1 MQFRLLGPLEV
12 EDNGRPL
19 VLGSAKQRAL
29 LAILL
34 LHANEVVSR
43 DRLIDQLWGEQQ
55 PANAP
60 HSLDVYVSRLRK
72 TLQASGGE
80 QLLVTRAGGY
90 LLRLDP
96 DQLDVTCFERLLD
109 EGRRA
114 LAASNHERA
123 SERFAEAL
131 ALWRGP
137 AFGDLAY
144 EPFARPEIE
153 RLEEQRLAALEERIE
168 AELALGHHPSLI
180 GELESLSG
188 KHPLRERV
196 HGQLILALYR
206 SGRQAE
212 ALEAYRETRQHL
224 LDELGINPSPT
235 LQQLEQAILRQDPT
249 LELPARPVAREDGRP
264 PVEPMSPKQRLPS
277 TDHWRPALVAV
288 GVAGLLVTAV
298 AGAIVFFTGSPSPSL
313 EGVGA
318 NAVGILDPKTGD
330 INAEVLL
337 HSAPD
342 QVAAGAGSIWA
353 VTRNRQTVSRL
364 DPATGHVVG
373 DIDVGAGPA
382 GIAYSREGRAV
393 WVANSLDGT
402 VSRIDPG
409 TNRVVD
415 TIPVGNVPVAVA
427 FGFGSVWITNVGDR
441 SVTRLDAR
449 SGDPVATILTGDV
462 GRGIAVGGGAV
473 WVSDDD
479 GGTVSRIEP
488 RTNGVTK
495 RIRVGNGATALA
507 YGARSLWVANGFDRT
522 ISRIEPKTSAVTN
535 VPTGGTPGNLAF
547 ADGALWVS
555 DEARGRILQ
564 VDPQQNKVVDTV
576 ETGNRPE
583 GLAAAAG
590 HLWFAVQASGGR
602 HRGGTLRVVS
612 YGDPFDSLDPGLGY
626 DGPALNILSMAYDG
640 LTALKRVG
648 SIDGTKLVPD
658 LANSLPAVSDGG
670 RTYVFE
676 LRPGIHYSNGRL
688 VRPADFRYALERTA
702 ALRLHSFSAPPPFYE
717 EIRGGA
723 SCVRRATRCDLSRGV
738 IADARAR
745 TVTFKLVAPDP
756 DFLYKLAQP
765 VAAAIPVGTPK
776 RKTIVPATGA
786 YQIAS
791 YTSKRLV
798 LERNP
803 HFHEWSQAAK
813 PDGFPDRI
821 IWTFT
826 RLRPSGCADS
836 VPAPVAQAICV
847 ETASK
852 RAEVRAV
859 EQGNEDVAFDGA
871 PRELVR
877 EVTTQY
883 ARQAHPHPNWEVTY
897 LFLNTKVPPFD
908 DVRVRRAVSFGA
920 DRTAAVRSAA
930 QALGAQPTCQILPP
944 SFPGFRPYCP
954 YTLHPGR
961 TAIWNGPDL
970 ERARRLVAA
979 SGTKG
984 TPITIW
990 VPNNHRAEGP
1000 FAAALMHSLGYPTR
1014 IKQVSDLVYYDPAK
1028 GPGNPRHRVQAGP
1041 FTWGAD
1047 YPAPSNFINVLL
1059 SCAAAAEGGN
1069 YSHFCDPSIDA
1080 RIRRALALQATDF
1093 SRANQLWA
1101 QIDQEIV
1108 DQAPVVPLITHKQM
1122 EFVSNRIGNYQY
1134 NPQWGILLDQ
1144 LWVR

>member
-1 MQFRLLGPLEV
+1 MQFRLLGPVEV
-12 EDNGRPL
+12 EDDGRPL

-43 DRLIDQLWGEQQ
+43 DRLIEDLWGEQP
-55 PANAP
+55 PASAP
-60 HSLDVYVSRLRK
+60 HSLEVYVSRLRK
-72 TLQASGGE
+72 TLQPDGGE
-80 QLLVTRAGGY
+80 RLLVTRPGGY
-90 LLRLDP
+90 LLRLEP
-96 DQLDVTCFERLLD
+96 DQLDVTCFERLVE

-114 LAASNHERA
+114 LAAGNYERA

-137 AFGDLAY
+137 ALGDLAY
-144 EPFARPEIE
+144 ESFARPVIE

-188 KHPLRERV
+188 KHPLRERL
-196 HGQLILALYR
+196 HGQLMLALYR

-235 LQQLEQAILRQDPT
+235 LQQLEQAILRQDLA
-249 LELPARPVAREDGRP
+249 LELAPESFAREDGQP
-264 PVEPMSPKQRLPS
+264 PVEPTSPKRRLPS
-277 TDHWRPALVAV
+277 IDHWRPALVAV
-288 GVAGLLVTAV
+288 GVAGLLVAAA
-298 AGAIVFFTGSPSPSL
+298 AGAIVLFNGGSSRSL
-313 EGVGA
+313 GGVDA
-318 NAVGILDPKTGD
+318 NAVGILDPKTGE

-353 VTRNRQTVSRL
+353 VSPNRQTVSRL
-364 DPATGHVVG
+364 DQATRHIGQE
-373 DIDVGAGPA
+373 IDVGAGPT
-382 GIAYSREGRAV
+382 GIAYSPIGRAV

-409 TNRVVD
+409 TNREVD
-415 TIPVGNVPVAVA
+415 RIPVGNVPVAIAV
-427 FGFGSVWITNVGDR
+427 GFGSVWITNVGDR

-449 SGDPVATILTGDV
+449 SGDLIKTIETDDV

-479 GGTVSRIEP
+479 GGSVSRIEP
-488 RTNGVTK
+488 RTNEVTK
-495 RIRVGNGATALA
+495 QIPVGNGATALA
-507 YGARSLWVANGFDRT
+507 YGARSLWVANASDGT
-522 ISRIEPKTSAVTN
+522 VSRIEPKTSAVTS
-535 VPTGGTPGNLAF
+535 VPTGGTPGDLTF

-555 DEARGRILQ
+555 DETRGRILR

-576 ETGNRPE
+576 ETGNPPK
-583 GLAAAAG
+583 GLAAAHG
-590 HLWFAVQASGGR
+590 RLWLSVQASAGR

-612 YGDPFDSLDPGLGY
+612 SVHPFDSLDQGLGY
-626 DGPALNILSMAYDG
+626 DAAALNLLSMAYDG
-640 LTALKRVG
+640 LTAVKRVG

-658 LANSLPAVSDGG
+658 LATSLPAVSDGG

-676 LRPGIHYSNGRL
+676 LRRGIHYSNGRR
-688 VRPADFRYALERTA
+688 VQPADFRYGLERSA

-717 EIRGGA
+717 ELRGGA
-723 SCVRRATRCDLSRGV
+723 SCVRGATRCDLSRGV
-738 IADARAR
+738 IADDRGG

-765 VAAAIPVGTPK
+765 VAAAVPVGTPK
-776 RKTIVPATGA
+776 RRTIVPATGP

-791 YTSKRLV
+791 YTATRLV

-803 HFHEWSQAAK
+803 HFHQWSHAAK
-813 PDGFPDRI
+813 PDGYPDRI
-821 IWTFT
+821 IWTF
-826 RLRPSGCADS
+826 AK
-836 VPAPVAQAICV
+836 
-847 ETASK
+847 SK
-852 RAEVRAV
+852 RAAVRAV
-859 EQGNEDVAFDGA
+859 EQGNEDVAFDGT
-871 PRELVR
+871 PRTLVH
-877 EVTTQY
+877 EVTTRY

-908 DVRVRRAVSFGA
+908 DVRARRAVNFAA
-920 DRTAAVRSAA
+920 DRLAATRSAA
-930 QALGAQPTCQILPP
+930 QDLGAQPTCQILPP
-944 SFPGFRPYCP
+944 SFPGFRRYCP
-954 YTLHPGR
+954 YTLHPGPKG
-961 TAIWNGPDL
+961 IWNGADL
-970 ERARRLVAA
+970 KQARQLIAA

-984 TPITIW
+984 TPVTIW
-990 VPNNHRAEGP
+990 VPENQQAEGP
-1000 FAAALMHSLGYPTR
+1000 FAATLLQSLGYPTR
-1014 IKQVSDLVYYDPAK
+1014 LKQVSAGVYYDAAK

-1041 FTWGAD
+1041 FTWKAD
-1047 YPAPSNFINVLL
+1047 YPAPSNYINILL
-1059 SCAAAAEGGN
+1059 SCAAEANGGN

-1080 RIRRALALQATDF
+1080 RIHRALALQTTNPY
-1093 SRANQLWA
+1093 RASNLWGE
-1101 QIDQEIV
+1101 IDQLIV
-1108 DQAPVVPLITHKQM
+1108 DQAPVVPLITHRKM
-1122 EFVSNRIGNYQY
+1122 EFVSNRAGNYQY